1 MSRGTR
7 IRQSALRVVPADGSG
22 GIINVPH
29 TLYFFVADGWTGAIP
44 EDQEDARQELEQF
57 SSTLRLTLKN
67 DPANLREYFNQLLA
81 VAQGTFSA
89 DDFRPESLS
98 TMKTLKDELVH
109 LAGPRLKHDYL
120 KRLGKAVIVAFF
132 AILIVAVVL
141 DQVVKWG
148 VSTGRVSAT
157 TTVGTPD
164 ASSGKDITA
173 GQQPQKELESREF
186 SVGNRIRWDGNFSML
201 HIGLLL
207 SFSMLGLL
215 FASMTRNLVPTF
227 DNLLT
232 PDADLMYPWIKLTY
246 YGIAILIMGVLFE
259 ERWIT
264 VSLGE
269 RFSTTA
275 INDNAIAAAI
285 FGLFLGIAERLVPRE
300 VARYATEVVMRSG
313 SRQSQDRAT
322 QRER

>member
-1 MSRGTR
+1 MSPDTR
-7 IRQSALRVVPADGSG
+7 IPQSALRVISADGSG
-22 GIINVPH
+22 GIIKVPH
-29 TLYFFVADGWTGAIP
+29 TLYFYMADGWTGAIP
-44 EDQEDARQELEQF
+44 ENQEAARQELEQF
-57 SSTLRLTLKN
+57 SSTLRLTLKDN
-67 DPANLREYFNQLLA
+67 SANLAENFNQLLA
-81 VAQGTFSA
+81 VAQGAFNSG
-89 DDFRPESLS
+89 DFRPESLS

-120 KRLGKAVIVAFF
+120 KRLAKAVIVAFF

-141 DQVVKWG
+141 DLIVKWG
-148 VSTGRVSAT
+148 VSTGRVSET

-164 ASSGKDITA
+164 ASTGKDITA
-173 GQQPQKELESREF
+173 GQQPPKEPGLREF
-186 SVGNRIRWDGNFSML
+186 SAGNRIRWDGNFSML

-227 DNLLT
+227 DNLIT

-269 RFSTTA
+269 KFSTTA

-313 SRQSQDRAT
+313 SRQSQDSSPTRN
-322 QRER
+322 